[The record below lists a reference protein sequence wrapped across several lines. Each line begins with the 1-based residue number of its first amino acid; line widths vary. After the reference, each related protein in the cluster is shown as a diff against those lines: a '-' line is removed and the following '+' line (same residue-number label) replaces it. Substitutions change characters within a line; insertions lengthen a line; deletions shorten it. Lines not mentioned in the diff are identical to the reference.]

1 MKTALLVIDVQHGLC
16 TGEYAV
22 FEASQLIN
30 RINAVSARAR
40 AARVP
45 VIFIQHEEAG
55 DVLDY
60 GSPGWQLAAGLVALE
75 GDIYVRKTAPDS
87 FHQTT
92 LDAALRQL
100 AVDSLVICGLQ
111 SEYCVDSTTRRALA
125 LGYEVVLVADGHS
138 TMDTEILSASQITRH
153 HTLTLGHLTSFGP
166 RIRAIPASDV
176 TFAA

>member
-22 FEASQLIN
+22 FEADPMIR
-30 RINAVSARAR
+30 RINVLSEKAR

-55 DVLDY
+55 DVLEH
-60 GSPGWQLAAGLVALE
+60 GSPGWQLAGGLVALE
-75 GDIYVRKTAPDS
+75 GDIYIRKTAPDA

-100 AVDSLVICGLQ
+100 GVDSLVICGLQ

-125 LGYEVVLVADGHS
+125 LGYQVVLVADGHS
-138 TMDTEILSASQITRH
+138 TMDTEILSAAQISRH
-153 HTLTLGHLTSFGP
+153 HTHTLAHISSYGP
-166 RIRAIPASDV
+166 RIRAIPAIEV